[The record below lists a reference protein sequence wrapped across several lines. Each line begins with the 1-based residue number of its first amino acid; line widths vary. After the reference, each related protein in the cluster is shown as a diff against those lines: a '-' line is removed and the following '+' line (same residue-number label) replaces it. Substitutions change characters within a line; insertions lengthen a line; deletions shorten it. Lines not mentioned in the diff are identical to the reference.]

1 MTTTNQSAIAAL
13 VTNMIGA
20 TVIAAAKDGKPEVK
34 YTVARLSD
42 KLGTMKNGEKAE
54 YVVLTLADD
63 TAVVMNLHPEHA
75 KRLFKKGEDSGLT
88 VVAKEVAGDEQPT
101 AEEQKDLQAEL
112 TGEQAST
119 ATVVA
124 LETTAPIT
132 EEVKQAAVV
141 EAAAAPAADKKLSKK
156 DQFMAIYKAG
166 GTRKEVSVKA
176 AAIGVSG
183 PGFNTYY
190 QNAKSGKWV

>member
-1 MTTTNQSAIAAL
+1 MTTTNQTAVAAL
-13 VTNMIGA
+13 VMNMIGA

-34 YTVARLSD
+34 YTVARLSE
-42 KLGTMKNGEKAE
+42 KLGTMKNGDKAE
-54 YVVLTLADD
+54 YVVLTLTDD
-63 TAVVMNLHPEHA
+63 TAVVMNLHPEQA

-88 VVAKEVAGDEQPT
+88 VVPKEASDEPT
-101 AEEQKDLQAEL
+101 DAEQKDLQAEL
-112 TGEQAST
+112 TGEQAG

-124 LETTAPIT
+124 LETTGPVT
-132 EEVKQAAVV
+132 EEVK
-141 EAAAAPAADKKLSKK
+141 EAAAADAATEPKKLSKK
-156 DQFMAIYKAG
+156 DQFMALYKAG